1 MTTSMEQI
9 GNMISHDKGRNI
21 SMFAGGNAFIS
32 AIERFRKDLLVA
44 VQEGQE
50 DLDTTRYEAL
60 PSKLITHFS
69 FQACIPR
76 RIHVP
81 LACS

>member
-21 SMFAGGNAFIS
+21 SMFAGGNEFLS
-32 AIERFRKDLLVA
+32 AIECFRKDLLAA

-60 PSKLITHFS
+60 PSKHITHFS

-81 LACS
+81 PACS

>member
-1 MTTSMEQI
+1 MEQI

-21 SMFAGGNAFIS
+21 SMFAGGNEFIS
-32 AIERFRKDLLVA
+32 AIERFRKDLLAA

-60 PSKLITHFS
+60 TAAQLV
-69 FQACIPR
+69 A
-76 RIHVP
+76 
-81 LACS
+81 

>member
-1 MTTSMEQI
+1 MEQI

-21 SMFAGGNAFIS
+21 SMFAGGNEFIS

-60 PSKLITHFS
+60 TAAQLV
-69 FQACIPR
+69 A
-76 RIHVP
+76 
-81 LACS
+81 